1 MHSVPSE
8 LQRRQ
13 ATAAALLRLRD
24 AAPEDRPS
32 VEDEVVRLNLRV
44 ATEIARRYRGRGI
57 ALEDLEQVA
66 SLGLLKAVRRFDPSR
81 DTDFLGYAVPT
92 IRGELRRHF
101 RDAGWMVRPPRSI
114 QELQARV
121 TAAEPEL
128 HRALGRP
135 PTSEEIAEKLEVGT
149 DRVVEALAAL
159 GCFAP
164 ASLDAA
170 GSDEESALARLGG
183 DEPGY
188 ARVDARIT
196 LRSLVRDLT
205 SRERRILEL
214 RFVRG
219 CTQAEIG
226 TEIGV
231 TQTQV
236 SRQLSSLVERLRLIA
251 QTGSPSSAA

>member
-1 MHSVPSE
+1 MESE
-8 LQRRQ
+8 AERRE
-13 ATAAALLRLRD
+13 ATASALVRLRD
-24 AAPEDRPS
+24 AGPADRAAL
-32 VEDEVVRLNLRV
+32 EDEVVRLNLRV
-44 ATEIARRYRGRGI
+44 ATEIASRYRGRGI
-57 ALEDLEQVA
+57 ALEDLQQVA
-66 SLGLLKAVRRFDPSR
+66 SLGLLKAVRRFDTAR

-121 TAAEPEL
+121 TAAETEL

-135 PTSEEIAEKLEVGT
+135 PTPAEIAEHLDVGT

-170 GSDEESALARLGG
+170 GSDEESALSRLGW

-188 ARVDARIT
+188 ARVEARVT
-196 LRSLVRDLT
+196 LRSLVRGLS

-214 RFVRG
+214 RYVRG

-236 SRQLSSLVERLRLIA
+236 SRQLSSLVERLRLVA